1 MKNIKGIKGFKVFN
15 SNWTCRNFQYKVG
28 KTYKYYGDI
37 GVCRAG
43 FHFCKKLL
51 IVLIIIAL
59 IVEIK

>member
-43 FHFCKKLL
+43 FHFCKKSF
-51 IVLIIIAL
+51 
-59 IVEIK
+59 